1 MSAQAG
7 GEMTEQELRAYEAEL
22 SQITSGQ
29 LLIQAAASLLNVGG
43 RRLGLGPGAEG
54 ERDLDQVCDSIDAV
68 MALLPILER
77 RMPAAQAR
85 PLRDALSQLQMA
97 YARLA
102 QEQPAAGAP
111 ASEAQP
117 GAGEEGAASSAGA
130 RQAASSG
137 KTQPVPD
144 SGASDGGDADQKQGP
159 GPAERSGRLWV
170 PGR

>member
-7 GEMTEQELRAYEAEL
+7 GELTEEELRAYEAEL
-22 SQITSGQ
+22 SQITSSQ
-29 LLIQAAASLLNVGG
+29 LLIQASASLLNVGG
-43 RRLGLGPGAEG
+43 RRLGLGPGAEP
-54 ERDLDQVCDSIDAV
+54 ERDLDQVCDAIDAV
-68 MALLPILER
+68 RALLPILER

-102 QEQPAAGAP
+102 QEQPGPSAPTPGAE
-111 ASEAQP
+111 S
-117 GAGEEGAASSAGA
+117 GAGEERPASPASPADAA
-130 RQAASSG
+130 AADE
-137 KTQPVPD
+137 TQPGSQ
-144 SGASDGGDADQKQGP
+144 SGAGEGVKTDQEQAP